1 MKRAYVPAGASR
13 DGPMG
18 FIKLGFGAKKV
29 QPTYIQKCIFEAYDG
44 LQWRVFLDLDTALE
58 SVGSHSIMT
67 FPARLCR
74 CRAEKSSSYLF
85 FRFIAVVIVMTVITR

>member
-1 MKRAYVPAGASR
+1 MGGRLCFWLMKRAYVPAGASR

-18 FIKLGFGAKKV
+18 FIKLGFGAIKV

-58 SVGSHSIMT
+58 SVESHSIMT
-67 FPARLCR
+67 FPVPV
-74 CRAEKSSSYLF
+74 SS
-85 FRFIAVVIVMTVITR
+85 

>member
-18 FIKLGFGAKKV
+18 FIKLGFGAIKV

-58 SVGSHSIMT
+58 SVESHSIMT
-67 FPARLCR
+67 FPVPV
-74 CRAEKSSSYLF
+74 SSWKKQ
-85 FRFIAVVIVMTVITR
+85 FIYVFSVYSSGDNNDSNNKIN

>member
-29 QPTYIQKCIFEAYDG
+29 QPTYIQKCIFEAYDVACNG
-44 LQWRVFLDLDTALE
+44 VWFLILTLLLN
-58 SVGSHSIMT
+58 
-67 FPARLCR
+67 R
-74 CRAEKSSSYLF
+74 
-85 FRFIAVVIVMTVITR
+85 